1 MYNSIHTVIEEQRQ
15 YLKQLE
21 DLMIDKDTVD
31 IRYLKTFLVGP
42 PGVGKTTT
50 LNRLLKAME
59 NISISGDKR
68 RSTLLA
74 NCIQVVA
81 FVSEN
86 AAEWLSSRDV
96 NEETKLLLAY
106 LFTTRSDSTPTKEK
120 IKKPTQP
127 KGDKEETLLEDSS
140 LSKQK
145 PPTDPQ
151 RDIKKPKSVPREHE
165 GQSDTKKHQQ
175 PLTRAERQA
184 ADYQRNRLIPIK
196 ARLQKLIATGDYSK
210 MAQLLGNTLLNIND
224 IGGQPGF
231 LEMLPALSTGPAMY
245 LVFLDLSKELDKP
258 YKIPFDRDGTI
269 ITPFDAIHTVEA
281 TISQI
286 LSAIASVHCISRE
299 STSYPK
305 AAAFSE
311 RFERFQQVS
320 PVVALIGTHK
330 DRLDNPEKR
339 ILEINDALKNITQKF
354 KDILV
359 FPPDLPTSFF
369 SVDNYTGTEQSDIG
383 PIREFMNSIFRSHF
397 KDASLPVRPKW
408 LIFGTLLRN
417 EYKIV
422 KMDECLELGD
432 VLGMDKKE
440 VEFCIWYLSC
450 IGTLMYYTNIADDE
464 DDWFKSHVICSP
476 QVIFDSISQL
486 ILASLCALHS
496 KGYVIEKER
505 EELIKKGQFSIKSIE
520 KYCIKDKIC
529 EEVTQKIQSEDL
541 IPAKQLVKLLNHVNL
556 LSPITHTEKDGS
568 ERITYLMP
576 AILECASP
584 DELTTPPATDDNN
597 PEPLFIAFS
606 CGYVPTGTF
615 CGLITRLVS
624 LGPTKLFGLTWKL
637 VEEGVKRNCI
647 SFYIATSNIL
657 TLIAHERCYE
667 IRVTRKTPQITLHEL
682 CSYVLS
688 VILYMLKSL
697 YNQLFPQIAF
707 QCSCSEHE
715 SNRDINNLCIL
726 SDDFWVQ
733 FVCGSNPVT
742 LRKDQKVWLGK
753 VSSLTIIITNKSG

>member
-1 MYNSIHTVIEEQRQ
+1 
-15 YLKQLE
+15 
-21 DLMIDKDTVD
+21 MIDKDTVD

-81 FVSEN
+81 FVSDN

-96 NEETKLLLAY
+96 TEETKLLLAY
-106 LFTTRSDSTPTKEK
+106 LFTSKSAATPTKENL
-120 IKKPTQP
+120 KKPTQP
-127 KGDKEETLLEDSS
+127 KGDKEETPLEESS
-140 LSKQK
+140 LPKQK
-145 PPTDPQ
+145 LPTDPQ
-151 RDIKKPKSVPREHE
+151 RDTKRPESVPREPE

-245 LVFLDLSKELDKP
+245 LVFLDLSKELDKT
-258 YKIPFDRDGTI
+258 YKIPFDRDGTV

-311 RFERFQQVS
+311 RFERFQRVS

-339 ILEINDALKNITQKF
+339 ILEINEDLKNITQKF

-359 FPPDLPTSFF
+359 FPPDSPTSFF

-408 LIFGTLLRN
+408 LIFGTLLRK

-422 KMDECLELGD
+422 KMDECLDLGD

-464 DDWFKSHVICSP
+464 DDWFKNHVICSP
-476 QVIFDSISQL
+476 QVVFDSISQL
-486 ILASLCALHS
+486 ILATLCALHS

-505 EELIKKGQFSIKSIE
+505 EELIKKGQFSIESIE
-520 KYCIKDKIC
+520 KYCFC
-529 EEVTQKIQSEDL
+529 EQVTAMLKRKEL

-576 AILECASP
+576 AVLECATQDELSAPTSP
-584 DELTTPPATDDNN
+584 DANN
-597 PEPLFIAFS
+597 PEPLLITFS

-624 LGPTKLFGLTWKL
+624 LGPHGILGIEWDL
-637 VEEGVKRNCI
+637 VEEGVKRNSV
-647 SFYIATSNIL
+647 SFFVDFMNRV
-657 TLIAHERCYE
+657 TLICHDRFYE
-667 IRVTRKTPQITLHEL
+667 IRVQRNNPKKSLHDI
-682 CSYVLS
+682 CTYVLS
-688 VILYMLKSL
+688 VISYTLKSIYKNL
-697 YNQLFPQIAF
+697 SPQIAF
-707 QCSCSEHE
+707 QCSCSKHA
-715 SNRDINNLCIL
+715 SQQVFRDLCIIAESKTFIL
-726 SDDFWVQ
+726 FS
-733 FVCGSNPVT
+733 CERKPVT
-742 LRKDQKVWLGK
+742 LRPAQQVWLGK
-753 VSSLTIIITNKSG
+753 VVL

>member
-1 MYNSIHTVIEEQRQ
+1 MYNSIHAVIEEQQQ

-59 NISISGDKR
+59 NISISGDNR

-81 FVSEN
+81 FVSDN

-96 NEETKLLLAY
+96 TEETKLLLAY
-106 LFTTRSDSTPTKEK
+106 LFTSKSASTPTKEK

-127 KGDKEETLLEDSS
+127 KGDIEETPLEESS
-140 LSKQK
+140 LSKLK
-145 PPTDPQ
+145 PPTDPH
-151 RDIKKPKSVPREHE
+151 RDTKKPESVPREPE

-196 ARLQKLIATGDYSK
+196 ARLHKLIATGDYSK

-311 RFERFQQVS
+311 RFERFQRVT

-330 DRLDNPEKR
+330 DRLDNPEER
-339 ILEINDALKNITQKF
+339 ILEINEALKNITQKF

-359 FPPDLPTSFF
+359 FPPDSPTSFF
-369 SVDNYTGTEQSDIG
+369 TVDNYTGTEQSDIG

-408 LIFGTLLRN
+408 LIFGTLLRK

-432 VLGMDKKE
+432 MLGMDKKE

-450 IGTLMYYTNIADDE
+450 IGTLMYYTDIADDE
-464 DDWFKSHVICSP
+464 DDWFKNHVICSP

-486 ILASLCALHS
+486 ILATLCALHS

-505 EELIKKGQFSIKSIE
+505 EELIKKGQFSIESIE
-520 KYCIKDKIC
+520 KYCFC
-529 EEVTQKIQSEDL
+529 EQVTAMLKREEL
-541 IPAKQLVKLLNHVNL
+541 IPAKQLVKLLDHVNL
-556 LSPITHTEKDGS
+556 LSPIVHKEAEG

-576 AILECASP
+576 AVLECATQDELSDLPPPDEDSP
-584 DELTTPPATDDNN
+584 DPILIT
-597 PEPLFIAFS
+597 FS

-615 CGLITRLVS
+615 CGLVTQLVS
-624 LGPTKLFGLTWKL
+624 RGPNGILGLEWSL
-637 VEEGVKRNCI
+637 VEDGVKRNCI
-647 SFYIATSNIL
+647 SFYVDFVNKV
-657 TLIAHERCYE
+657 TLICHDRCYE
-667 IRVTRKTPQITLHEL
+667 IRVTRSDPDISLHDL
-682 CSYVLS
+682 CTYLLS
-688 VILYMLKSL
+688 VIRYLLKHLYSKLVTQVAFYCPCPKHSACKDVYSL
-697 YNQLFPQIAF
+697 CTLMESKISKTIKFTCKEKPVQLRSTQQP
-707 QCSCSEHE
+707 
-715 SNRDINNLCIL
+715 
-726 SDDFWVQ
+726 
-733 FVCGSNPVT
+733 
-742 LRKDQKVWLGK
+742 WLGK
-753 VSSLTIIITNKSG
+753 VCFFFF